1 MEKKDISISAY
12 QANLWA
18 TPLLLLIGGLALLP
32 FYLIYGNVEMGAFG
46 ELHWFIS
53 SLIVGIILH
62 EAIHALGWM
71 YFGNIP
77 FKEMK
82 FGIHWAT
89 LTPYA
94 HCKIPMKKKDY
105 KLGVLLPMIIVGLLP
120 YMAGLITGLNSLM
133 WFGVVLTSAAAGD
146 LLVYW
151 LMRNIDDEE
160 LVKDHPSR
168 VGCIVMGNPAQAQA

>member
-1 MEKKDISISAY
+1 MEQKDISISVY

-18 TPLLLLIGGLALLP
+18 TPLLLIIGGITLLP
-32 FYLIYGNVEMGAFG
+32 FYLIYGNISLGAFG
-46 ELHWFIS
+46 EIYWFIP
-53 SLIVGIILH
+53 SLLAGIILH
-62 EAIHALGWM
+62 EGVHAFGWM

-94 HCKIPMKKKDY
+94 HCKVPMKKSDY
-105 KLGVLLPMIIVGLLP
+105 TIGVLLPLFIVGLLP
-120 YMAGLITGLNSLM
+120 YTVGLFTGINSLM

-146 LLVYW
+146 LLVFW
-151 LMRNIDDEE
+151 LMRNVSNEE
-160 LVKDHPSR
+160 LVKDHPNR
-168 VGCIVMGNPAQAQA
+168 VGCIIS